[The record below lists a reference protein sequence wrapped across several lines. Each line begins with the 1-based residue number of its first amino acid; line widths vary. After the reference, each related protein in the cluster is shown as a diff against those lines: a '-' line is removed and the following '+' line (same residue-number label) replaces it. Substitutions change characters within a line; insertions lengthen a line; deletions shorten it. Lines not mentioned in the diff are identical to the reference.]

1 MAIFDPDSDLV
12 TGPLVAGAPE
22 EPVLA
27 ADEIQGNVFPGF
39 GTLHQAFLGIRF
51 DASTVSAARRWLTS
65 MAPSIA
71 TLGQVN
77 DARNERR
84 RSLRQGLERPTAPAW
99 TNIAFDVKGVR
110 LLAPAADKIR
120 DRSFTTGMG
129 IDSGLG
135 DQRDPAAEG
144 HPSRW
149 VVGGTPENT
158 PEILVIVGGDD
169 LDEVRQRVGEV
180 GASLASAGLPPPS
193 FEQEGHVLDGQVEH
207 FGFRDGLSQPGPR
220 GRLSSGGQHYLTRRY
235 YDPSD
240 GRALTYARPG
250 QPLVW
255 PGQFVFGCPKQKPD
269 DPINAGLAANGGH
282 GWMDNGSY
290 LVFRRLRQ
298 DVAELRR
305 FTVSQAQA
313 LGIPAERLAALLVG
327 RWPKG
332 TSVLRNPAGDDP
344 DPTGDSFTVNHFDFA
359 RDVEPADV
367 CSDPLVQLESL
378 AAAPEPELRT
388 VEGAPGDLF
397 GQVCPRFA
405 HIRKVNPRGLVTDK
419 GGPDRTLTFSIL
431 RRGIA
436 WGVPYPSDPAEQA
449 TDDGQRGLLF
459 LCYQTSIENQFR
471 VLNTDWMNQ
480 AGAPEGDGGHDLL
493 IGQGPGPERQRV
505 GTLALDGDVPRP
517 VVATKDWITSTGGG
531 YFFAPS
537 TSTLRLFAAGA

>member
-1 MAIFDPDSDLV
+1 
-12 TGPLVAGAPE
+12 
-22 EPVLA
+22 
-27 ADEIQGNVFPGF
+27 
-39 GTLHQAFLGIRF
+39 
-51 DASTVSAARRWLTS
+51 

-71 TLGQVN
+71 TLAEVN

-84 RSLRQGLERPTAPAW
+84 RAFRQGLDRPVAPVW

-135 DQRDPAAEG
+135 DDDDPAAPG
-144 HPSRW
+144 HPSQW
-149 VVGGTPENT
+149 VVGGTPGNT

-169 LDEVRQRVGEV
+169 LDEVRQRVGDV
-180 GASLASAGLPPPS
+180 RASLASAGLPQPS
-193 FEQEGHVLDGQVEH
+193 FEQEGHVLDGGVEH
-207 FGFRDGLSQPGPR
+207 FGFRDGISQPGPR
-220 GRLSSGGQHYLTRRY
+220 GRLSNGGQHYLTRRY

-240 GRALTYARPG
+240 ERALSSARPG

-255 PGQFVFGCPKQKPD
+255 PGQFVFGYPKQKPD
-269 DPINAGLAANGGH
+269 DPIEPGLAANGGH

-298 DVAELRR
+298 DVAEFRHL
-305 FTVSQAQA
+305 TAEQAQA
-313 LGIPAERLAALLVG
+313 CGIPPERLAALLVG

-332 TSVLRNPAGDDP
+332 TGLLRNPAGDDP
-344 DPTGDSFTVNHFDFA
+344 DPMGDTFAVNHFDFA
-359 RDVEPADV
+359 RDVKPAEV
-367 CSDPLVQLESL
+367 CSDPLAQLESL
-378 AAAPEPELRT
+378 APDPGAELRT
-388 VEGAPGDLF
+388 IDGAPGDLF

-419 GGPDRTLTFSIL
+419 GGSDRTLTFSIL
-431 RRGIA
+431 RRGIT
-436 WGVPYPSDPAEQA
+436 WGLPYPSAPEEQA
-449 TDDGQRGLLF
+449 SDDGQRGLFF

-480 AGAPEGDGGHDLL
+480 TGGPEGDGGHDLL
-493 IGQGPGPERQRV
+493 VGQGPNPERQRRC
-505 GTLALDGDVPRP
+505 TLTLDGDVPRN
-517 VVATKDWITSTGGG
+517 VIASKDWITNTGGG

-537 TSTLRLFAAGA
+537 RSTLRLFAIGG